1 MEKTDAYVDV
11 YHDPRIKANGK
22 YSVKIKVT
30 HKRNRNYFS
39 TGVDLSK
46 EEFKKIMFPEQGQ
59 RLNKNQRNART
70 TIDFQKTKA
79 KAIIDS
85 LKVFTFSKFKEGY
98 LEPRD
103 IHNDVSY
110 AFDER
115 IKELRENGK
124 IGTAV
129 TYECAQKSL
138 SKYSS
143 KLEFAEITPEW
154 LRKYEKKM
162 LDKGRS
168 TTTISIYL
176 RALRAIYNNQKID
189 KANYPF
195 GKGSSKFSISNGRN
209 IKKALT
215 LEDVA
220 KIYNYEPENDA
231 QARARDYWM
240 FLYLCNGMNVK
251 DLCLLKWSDIDD
263 DILTYERSKT
273 ASTKKDKKAIRVA
286 LKLESKAVIR
296 KWGQPSLNQKDF
308 IFPHLDKTM
317 SPDRQRKVYQQLTKI
332 INKYIQMIAKK
343 LEIPQH
349 VTTYSARHSFATVL
363 KRSGANVSMI
373 SDLLGH
379 SNISVTQSYLD
390 SFEDDQIK
398 EQTNV
403 LTTGFKTA
411 N

>member
-1 MEKTDAYVDV
+1 MRKIDAYADI
-11 YHDPRIKANGK
+11 YLDPRKKADGK
-22 YSVKIKVT
+22 CSVKIKVT
-30 HKRNRNYFS
+30 HKRNRKYFS
-39 TGVDLSK
+39 TGIDLLPG
-46 EEFKKIMFPEQGQ
+46 EFDKIMYAQ
-59 RLNKNQRNART
+59 RRTREEKDVLKSLNYQ
-70 TIDFQKTKA
+70 KA
-79 KAIIDS
+79 KATSIIES
-85 LKVFTFSKFKEGY
+85 LNVFTFAKFKEGY
-98 LEPRD
+98 FESRD
-103 IHNDVSY
+103 IHQDVSY

-115 IKELRENGK
+115 IKELRDNGK

-129 TYECAQKSL
+129 TYECAQRSL
-138 SKYSS
+138 SDFSP
-143 KLEFAEITPEW
+143 KLTFAEITPTW
-154 LRKYEKKM
+154 LRKYEKHM
-162 LDKGRS
+162 LDNDRS
-168 TTTISIYL
+168 ITTISIYL
-176 RALRAIYNNQKID
+176 RALRAIFNNQNID

-195 GKGSSKFSISNGRN
+195 GKGNGKYTITTGRN

-215 LEDVA
+215 LEEVA

-251 DLCLLKWSDIDD
+251 DLCLLKWEDLKG

-273 ASTKKDKKAIRVA
+273 SSTKKDKKAIRVA

-296 KWGQPSLNQKDF
+296 KWGNPSLNQKDF

-332 INKYIQMIAKK
+332 INKYIQIIAKK

-403 LTTGFKTA
+403 LTTGFKVA
-411 N
+411 SNE